1 MRKPRMSVSAQNA
14 LRLRELERIKSEFGR
29 GFAARKRELVASLE
43 TARLAS
49 AAAVARWHEVL
60 CFLRAYPDDDGLLAD
75 VERLLAAFATRRDLA
90 RHRSALADS
99 GIAGTDIYFRFFQP
113 TADYLARR
121 HPAALRIDWPEFD
134 ERERLERMLSL
145 LVLYGETPGLDE
157 ELFDARGWLERL
169 KSPAETDAC
178 FLIRRFGALAV
189 DEFVRERM
197 FEELDVPIRLRAGP
211 DTPSRTRARHR
222 RAPVVF
228 QTTPLRRERP
238 DVARELARPP
248 RSIRAVGES
257 EGAELVHL
265 AREAMITRSRDLDAF
280 AHGDP
285 RDVRL
290 IDCGEGL
297 QFACIGVRP
306 ERRLLLEAVYGFLTL
321 KNGVPIGYVLS
332 SALFNSCEVAYNVFE
347 TFRGGEAAH
356 VYGRVLAMLR
366 ALFAADTFTVY
377 PYQLGHG
384 NEEGLRSGAFWF
396 YHKLGFRPRDR
407 DVLDVLR
414 REEARLRRDPAHR
427 SDRATLARL
436 AAENVYWSKSR
447 ARDDVIGVFPL
458 GAIGLAITDSL
469 AARFGAD
476 RERGQR
482 VCADE
487 AARLLGQ
494 RRWTS
499 LPDGERLAWERWSPL
514 VLILPGV
521 ERWSAVERRALAR
534 IVRAKGARRES
545 EFSRLFDRH
554 RELRRSMRELALRE
568 D

>member
-1 MRKPRMSVSAQNA
+1 MPVSAQPSQ
-14 LRLRELERIKSEFGR
+14 RLSELERIKSEFG
-29 GFAARKRELVASLE
+29 GDVAARKRELAASLATVRFA
-43 TARLAS
+43 TARALA
-49 AAAVARWHEVL
+49 RFHDVL
-60 CFLRAYPDDDGLLAD
+60 CYLRAYPDDEAVRNE
-75 VERLLAAFATRRDLA
+75 VERILDRFASRRDLA
-90 RHRSALADS
+90 RHRSLLADT

-134 ERERLERMLSL
+134 EKERLERMLCL
-145 LVLYGETPGLDE
+145 FALYGETPGLDK
-157 ELFDARGWLERL
+157 ELFDARGWLERM
-169 KSPAETDAC
+169 KSPSETDAV
-178 FLIRRFGALAV
+178 FLIRRFAALAV

-211 DTPSRTRARHR
+211 NTPSRTRALHR
-222 RAPVVF
+222 RAPIVF

-238 DVARELARPP
+238 NVAREIALPP
-248 RSIRAVGES
+248 RSIRAVSES
-257 EGAELVHL
+257 EGAELVDL

-280 AHGDP
+280 AHGDA
-285 RDVRL
+285 RDVRR
-290 IDCGEGL
+290 IDCGDGL
-297 QFACIGVRP
+297 EFACIGVRP

-321 KNGVPIGYVLS
+321 KNGVPIGYVLA

-377 PYQLGHG
+377 PYQLGSH

-407 DVLDVLR
+407 EVLAVLR
-414 REEARLRRDPAHR
+414 REEARMRRDRKHR
-427 SDRATLARL
+427 SDRATLVRL

-447 ARDDVIGVFPL
+447 SREDVIGVFPL

-482 VCADE
+482 VACEE
-487 AARLLGQ
+487 AARLLGEPRW
-494 RRWTS
+494 RR
-499 LPDGERLAWERWSPL
+499 LPSGERLAWERWSPL
-514 VLILPGV
+514 VLILPGI
-521 ERWSAVERRALAR
+521 ERWSSSERRALAR
-534 IVRAKGARRES
+534 VVRAKGARRES
-545 EFSRLFDRH
+545 EFAILFDRH
-554 RELRRSMRELALRE
+554 RKLRRALRELAARE
-568 D
+568 A